1 MAAYLLALGI
11 KRNLTYIN
19 YYLLI
24 LFEKN
29 LVKNTGG
36 NRHSLKK
43 TVPQNI
49 SKAATWKNRRL
60 CSKKH
65 CCT

>member
-24 LFEKN
+24 LFEKI
-29 LVKNTGG
+29 L
-36 NRHSLKK
+36 
-43 TVPQNI
+43 
-49 SKAATWKNRRL
+49 
-60 CSKKH
+60 
-65 CCT
+65 